1 MFLISGFK
9 IQNSFV
15 SFFLFFFFLQKE
27 GHRHVT
33 MGLIKVILLNFSR
46 KDPVLLWPYE
56 ELKRVKL
63 NNISNNQIYNL
74 RVI

>member
-1 MFLISGFK
+1 
-9 IQNSFV
+9 
-15 SFFLFFFFLQKE
+15 
-27 GHRHVT
+27 
-33 MGLIKVILLNFSR
+33 MGLMKVILLNFNT

-63 NNISNNQIYNL
+63 NNISNNQIYDL